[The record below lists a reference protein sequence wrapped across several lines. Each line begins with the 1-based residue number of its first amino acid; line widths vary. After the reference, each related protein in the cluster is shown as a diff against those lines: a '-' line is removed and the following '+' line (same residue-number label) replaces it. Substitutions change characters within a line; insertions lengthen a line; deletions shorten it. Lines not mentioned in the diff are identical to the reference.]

1 MWRSTGRRRYN
12 HPAIS
17 GRLPIPWLPAG
28 QAEYTRIASDIMPS
42 SSDIEDIQQPLDIDL
57 SSSGAI
63 LIDIR
68 RRFKD
73 VTNIAKRVAVS
84 SVEAIRPSQ
93 QQQQQQST
101 NSRSRRV
108 SNGLRDEAD
117 YVENSTDAW
126 ARDGRLV
133 SSSVPSR
140 QGSAAHD
147 EEDSDEEEE
156 GNAASRYTFF
166 PHRQRAGSQ
175 GGLSENSKSGNE
187 EGSGAE

>member
-1 MWRSTGRRRYN
+1 
-12 HPAIS
+12 
-17 GRLPIPWLPAG
+17 
-28 QAEYTRIASDIMPS
+28 MPS

-73 VTNIAKRVAVS
+73 VTNVAKRVAVS

-93 QQQQQQST
+93 QQQQSA

-108 SNGLRDEAD
+108 STGLRDEAD
-117 YVENSTDAW
+117 YVQNSTDAW

-133 SSSVPSR
+133 SPSVPSR
-140 QGSAAHD
+140 QGSTAHE